1 MKTKLFIPAFALL
14 SLATLSSC
22 ESVDYD
28 DEDTVTT
35 SAVSTTVTEE
45 TVRTTDPYTGT
56 VQTQTTR
63 TVY

>member
-1 MKTKLFIPAFALL
+1 MKTKCFLPA
-14 SLATLSSC
+14 LAFVSVVALSSC

-28 DEDTVTT
+28 DEDTVINTSTT
-35 SAVSTTVTEE
+35 TTVTEE

>member
-28 DEDTVTT
+28 DEDTVITT
-35 SAVSTTVTEE
+35 SSTTVTEE